1 MSEAGVPTLAFSTL
15 ACPEWDAATVVQR
28 AVRAGYGGIEWRGGP
43 DGTVRSDWSRAA
55 RSQLRR
61 RLADT
66 GVRSI
71 AVTAYTNFVSGDAD
85 VVRRSIDDTLRHA
98 ELAADLGAPTVRVF
112 LGTADDAA
120 GAPATSARA
129 TDAVRRLL
137 DRLERAGVEVA
148 MEPHDDHVL
157 ASSIAPILG
166 ALPDP
171 RLGVVWDLGNAWSV
185 GESPGDG
192 LPVYEGRIR
201 YVQVKDGTGR
211 GESWRLCE
219 LGDGDVPI
227 ADALQRLARSIADR
241 GDEWPPVSLE
251 WERAWHPDLA
261 PAEVVLGPARRWLA
275 ERVAAAIDAVAAR
288 S

>member
-1 MSEAGVPTLAFSTL
+1 MSEAPVPTLAFSTL
-15 ACPEWDAATVVQR
+15 ACPEWDAATVVER
-28 AVRAGYGGIEWRGGP
+28 AAGAGYGGIEWRGGP
-43 DGTVRSDWSRAA
+43 DGTVRSDWTRAA

-61 RLADT
+61 RLADA

-71 AVTAYTNFVSGDAD
+71 AVTGYTNFVSGEVA
-85 VVRRSIDDTLRHA
+85 VVRGSIDDTLRHA

-112 LGTADDAA
+112 LGTADDSA
-120 GAPATSARA
+120 GAALTTARA

-137 DRLERAGVEVA
+137 ERLEPAGVGVA
-148 MEPHDDHVL
+148 IEPHDDHVL
-157 ASSIAPILG
+157 ATSIAPILE

-185 GESPGDG
+185 GEPPSDG
-192 LPVYEGRIR
+192 LTVYEGRIR
-201 YVQVKDGTGR
+201 YVQVKDGTG
-211 GESWRLCE
+211 GGDSWRLCA

-227 ADALQRLARSIADR
+227 ADALERLARSIAER
-241 GDEWPPVSLE
+241 GEEWPPVSLE

-261 PAEVVLGPARRWLA
+261 AADLVLGPARRWLA
-275 ERVAAAIDAVAAR
+275 ERIAAAIDTVRAG